1 MSVTARSRL
10 LSAMRPILVLAMS
23 TALVLG
29 GASVALAD
37 TGSEAGTTSSVAT
50 MDNPQAEG
58 AASEGST
65 GASSAD
71 PTESTTASEPTSSA
85 PSTPESTPTGSDPTT
100 DQSTTPATP
109 TTDEPTT
116 SAPTT
121 GPTTPT
127 SPTSPTSPPPP
138 SSTSAP
144 TSTAGT
150 PTTRTPTGSST
161 APPSTRTS
169 PPVGSSTTDRTSS
182 TTPVA
187 PTPSS
192 STKST
197 ATTSVSTDG
206 TVVDTG
212 TPAAADPAPAVQPT
226 VQNQITWEQD
236 SWNDAIS
243 SGGSGGSTAT
253 SCPGAEP
260 VTEAEP
266 EYQAARFGG
275 VLLTADQQRT
285 AVTVIAVGK
294 ALKIDARGIRVA
306 LAAAMQESS
315 LQAWAVHDRYVG
327 LYQQLYDPTTGLY
340 GEYDR
345 LDPVGASRMF
355 YAQLTKLVPKYAK
368 DTRPDWQIA
377 EAVQQTNVGRYF
389 DGQKPIAVA
398 LLKKYLAGTA
408 AYSIEP
414 KPEPVCDQSAIDPG
428 TGGGDATGVSGA
440 FDPGMIISDEV
451 FYNSKAMTEAQIRS
465 FLQAKG
471 ASCSGPWCLRN
482 LKLTTTDQPADRY
495 CAAFKGAPNDDAAAV
510 LHKVSVACHL
520 NPQVMLVTLEKE
532 SGLLDRSSVSQSSY
546 AAAFGWHCPDSGPG
560 GSANC
565 DPAYAGFF
573 AQTYGMAKQWSR
585 YRVDPQKYHYQSGE
599 TTEVLWNVAE
609 TGCGGSQ
616 VHIRNVATASLYN
629 YTPYQPNAASLAAYP
644 GTGDACSSYGNR
656 NFYYLFGQYFGTT
669 GGVAVTVKGVAVTIP
684 DNPAVPGALVGAKI
698 QAPNAAMAK
707 GIAAGFA
714 ALGTP
719 YVWGGGTNG
728 GPADE
733 GCGRGGG
740 ASNSC
745 AGIVGF
751 DCSGLTGYVLSS
763 AGYIIGDN
771 SAAQRSAGKSVPWS
785 AGRPGDIAGW
795 PGHVA
800 IYLGTING
808 VGYVLEAPDVGR
820 TVSIRAVYGSPD
832 SSLHRY
838 WS

>member
-1 MSVTARSRL
+1 
-10 LSAMRPILVLAMS
+10 
-23 TALVLG
+23 
-29 GASVALAD
+29 
-37 TGSEAGTTSSVAT
+37 
-50 MDNPQAEG
+50 
-58 AASEGST
+58 
-65 GASSAD
+65 
-71 PTESTTASEPTSSA
+71 
-85 PSTPESTPTGSDPTT
+85 
-100 DQSTTPATP
+100 
-109 TTDEPTT
+109 
-116 SAPTT
+116 
-121 GPTTPT
+121 
-127 SPTSPTSPPPP
+127 
-138 SSTSAP
+138 
-144 TSTAGT
+144 
-150 PTTRTPTGSST
+150 
-161 APPSTRTS
+161 
-169 PPVGSSTTDRTSS
+169 
-182 TTPVA
+182 
-187 PTPSS
+187 
-192 STKST
+192 
-197 ATTSVSTDG
+197 
-206 TVVDTG
+206 
-212 TPAAADPAPAVQPT
+212 
-226 VQNQITWEQD
+226 VQNQITWDQD
-236 SWNDAIS
+236 SWNDGTS

-253 SCPGAEP
+253 SCPDADP
-260 VTEAEP
+260 ITEAEP
-266 EYQAARFGG
+266 DYQPARFGG
-275 VLLTADQQRT
+275 ALLSADQQRT

-294 ALKIDARGIRVA
+294 ALKIKERGIRVA
-306 LAAAMQESS
+306 LAAAIQESS

-345 LDPVGASRMF
+345 LDPVGATRMF
-355 YAQLTKLVPKYAK
+355 YAQLTELVPKYAK
-368 DTRPDWQIA
+368 DTRPDWQLA

-389 DGQKPIAVA
+389 DGRKPIALA
-398 LLKKYLAGTA
+398 LLKKYYAKTA
-408 AYSIEP
+408 EYSFEP
-414 KPEPVCDQSAIDPG
+414 KAEPVCAAAPDDTDTAR
-428 TGGGDATGVSGA
+428 GDATGVSGS

-451 FYNSKAMTEAQIRS
+451 FYNSKAMSEAQIRS

-471 ASCSGPWCLRN
+471 ASCTGAWCLKN
-482 LKLTTTDQPADRY
+482 LKLATTDQPADRY
-495 CAAFKGAPNDDAAAV
+495 CAAFDGSPNDDAAAV
-510 LHKVSVACHL
+510 LHKVSVACQL

-532 SGLLDRSSVSQSSY
+532 SGLLDRTSVSESSY

-585 YRVDPQKYHYQSGE
+585 YRVDPQKYHYQAGE
-599 TTEVLWNVAE
+599 TAEVLWNVAE

-616 VHIRNVATASLYN
+616 VHIRNTATASLYN
-629 YTPYQPNAASLAAYP
+629 YTPYQPNAASLATYP
-644 GTGDACSSYGNR
+644 GTGDGCSSYGNR
-656 NFYYLFGQYFGTT
+656 NFYYLFGQYFGIT

-684 DNPAVPGALVGAKI
+684 DNPAVPGALVGTKI
-698 QAPNAAMAK
+698 QAPNAAVAK

-740 ASNSC
+740 ESNSC
-745 AGIVGF
+745 AGIIGF
-751 DCSGLTGYVLSS
+751 DCSGLTGYVLNS
-763 AGYIIGDN
+763 AGYIIGTN

-800 IYLGTING
+800 IYLGTVNG